1 MKADWLSI
9 GRFSL
14 RLSFIFGRYVL
25 DQSSSKKID
34 ISSCSPRAN
43 RYIVFAWRRS
53 PNSDEW
59 ERESARKGIGRLIK
73 LDFLAEY

>member
-25 DQSSSKKID
+25 DQSSSKKKLILAAAAHAPIGILCLLD
-34 ISSCSPRAN
+34 AALLIRTS
-43 RYIVFAWRRS
+43 
-53 PNSDEW
+53 
-59 ERESARKGIGRLIK
+59 ERERARAKELVG
-73 LDFLAEY
+73 